1 MDMDLAGGEHERF
14 QRHSRHVVPDVDF
27 LEGFCARELDFGRR
41 FHALHVQGGVQTFKD
56 GPSVGLGTQD
66 LKLALGLGEFYL

>member
-1 MDMDLAGGEHERF
+1 
-14 QRHSRHVVPDVDF
+14 V
-27 LEGFCARELDFGRR
+27 RELDFGRR

-66 LKLALGLGEFYL
+66 LKLLLALVNFICSVTSCKSNCGTLNKSP